1 MNQIAIAECRASEA
15 RVWLDDCSKTVERA
29 ESRGF
34 SCDVGTCIYL
44 KNIRETL
51 LVVRGAEYAC
61 LMVDVMRS
69 QYSLNPSRWPK
80 ISGDVMGRVDLG
92 VAA

>member
-1 MNQIAIAECRASEA
+1 MNQVAIEECRASEA

-34 SCDVGTCIYL
+34 SCDVGTYIYI
-44 KNIRETL
+44 KNIGQTL
-51 LVVRGAEYAC
+51 FVVRGAEYAN
-61 LMVDVMRS
+61 LMVKVMRE
-69 QYSLNPSRWPK
+69 QYSLNPNRWPK
-80 ISGDVMGRVDLG
+80 ISGDVMGLGNLG